1 MIVSTYKKIIKNI
14 KYNFKLPENEAEIV
28 FQK

>member
-1 MIVSTYKKIIKNI
+1 MIVSTYKKRVKNV
-14 KYNFKLPENEAEIV
+14 KYNFKLPENEAEII